1 MQQYLDLMAK
11 VVKEGRYREGRNGG
25 TYGIFGHQMRF
36 NLAEG
41 FPLVTTK
48 KTHLR
53 SIIHE
58 AIWFMKGCT
67 DNREL
72 TKEGVTI
79 WNEWAATKEMVEVGE
94 NINRSKVIEELT
106 FEEVQLMP
114 NFEDDIPWAD
124 IEAWF
129 ASKGKNVGDYLI
141 IQEGEIGPMY
151 GKQMR
156 AWPASF
162 GPIDQI
168 KTILATLKKDP
179 MSRRMCVSAWNPE
192 SLPWD
197 DHSVEEN
204 VMEGRMALAPCHAFF
219 QFYVDELT
227 TWERLTHVDRH
238 YYSQHVLRNEAQFIK
253 ELDEA
258 GVPKYRLSC
267 QMYQRSAD
275 IPLGVPFNIAGYALL
290 IHMFSHILNMIP
302 GDLVHSLGDAHI
314 YANQLELTKTQL
326 DRKPMKLPT
335 LRIDTKGRDVTDPA
349 FFQFDD
355 FILEGYESHP
365 HIAYP
370 VSK

>member
-11 VVKEGRYREGRNGG
+11 TVKEGRYREGRNGG

-36 NLAEG
+36 NLADG

-58 AIWFMKGCT
+58 MLWFMRGCT

-94 NINRSKVIEELT
+94 NVNWVAAQQNATITCPPGFDEMSWT
-106 FEEVQLMP
+106 
-114 NFEDDIPWAD
+114 DILD
-124 IEAWF
+124 WF
-129 ASKGKNVGDYLI
+129 TKAGLDVNDYMY

-156 AWPASF
+156 SWPTAF
-162 GPIDQI
+162 GSIDQI

-179 MSRRMCVSAWNPE
+179 MSRRMCVSTWNPE
-192 SLPWD
+192 SLPWE

-219 QFYVDELT
+219 QFYADELT
-227 TWERLTHVDRH
+227 THERLAYVDRH
-238 YYSQHVLRNEAQFIK
+238 YLTSYVLTHEARFINEL
-253 ELDEA
+253 EEA
-258 GVPKYRLSC
+258 NVPKYRLSC
-267 QMYQRSAD
+267 QLYMRSND
-275 IPLGVPFNIAGYALL
+275 VPLGCPFNIAGYALL
-290 IHMFSHILNMIP
+290 IHMFAHILNMIP
-302 GDLVHSLGDAHI
+302 GELVYTIGDAHI
-314 YANQLELTKTQL
+314 YANQMELTKTQL
-326 DRKPMKLPT
+326 SRTPMKLPK